1 MCIYIYSKITKL
13 LRKVIVR
20 LSHPRSGDSE
30 GQETLL
36 APSADKSTCNY
47 DIECYV
53 HIYIYVEISDGN
65 TQKMY

>member
-1 MCIYIYSKITKL
+1 MCVYIYSKITKL

-36 APSADKSTCNY
+36 APSADKSTRNY

-53 HIYIYVEISDGN
+53 HIYILEILDGN